1 MAINEGTVQRI
12 ESYRALFTA
21 AAREHQ
27 VPAALLL
34 GLCAAE
40 SDGQAQSGAGT
51 AGYKGLLQAEKD
63 DAQLDPAVSIQAG
76 AKKVKTFLASLERL
90 LGAIGLRFD
99 DQTEEQRAAQL
110 ACAYNA
116 GPGVVARA
124 LERAQQAGARAR
136 WMEPEFYLPSLV
148 YYGSYSTRAHAK
160 EFSAADIE
168 QAERWRTQVL
178 KRQAL
183 TPADLAD
190 KTFLVDGRAQHI
202 PPLVVLS
209 VEKKA
214 ADTRG
219 YVEKVL
225 RYATHFK
232 GEERVS

>member
-40 SDGQAQSGAGT
+40 SDGQSQSGAGT

-99 DQTEEQRAAQL
+99 DQTEASSTGLWMSWWPRWSCTGSARYRCSWWPCLCRCGCAARP
-110 ACAYNA
+110 CA
-116 GPGVVARA
+116 
-124 LERAQQAGARAR
+124 
-136 WMEPEFYLPSLV
+136 
-148 YYGSYSTRAHAK
+148 
-160 EFSAADIE
+160 
-168 QAERWRTQVL
+168 
-178 KRQAL
+178 
-183 TPADLAD
+183 
-190 KTFLVDGRAQHI
+190 
-202 PPLVVLS
+202 
-209 VEKKA
+209 
-214 ADTRG
+214 
-219 YVEKVL
+219 
-225 RYATHFK
+225 
-232 GEERVS
+232 